1 MKANIW
7 GKRNGNGGGGTVG
20 GGKKKIRKNKWEGGG
35 TWVVGKKKRKK
46 KWIGGLLGKKGK
58 GNERRIKNRK
68 GKTKL
73 VLFVSLFYWV

>member
-1 MKANIW
+1 MGGW
-7 GKRNGNGGGGTVG
+7 GNVG
-20 GGKKKIRKNKWEGGG
+20 GGEKEKKKEMERGFG
-35 TWVVGKKKRKK
+35 
-46 KWIGGLLGKKGK
+46 GKKGK